1 MHKAGA
7 RSDNIGTF
15 QVARIFIPVTNQ
27 DIGFRVLEQFQ
38 FKAL

>member
-1 MHKAGA
+1 MHKSEA

-27 DIGFRVLEQFQ
+27 ATGFRVLE
-38 FKAL
+38 